1 MQESFFFGLPGAPH
15 HSSKTRY
22 NKMEKHPQSFQSSIS
37 DCPSRILLLTYQ
49 IAQDVYLTGIAQ
61 EQLGRLSAICGLS
74 DASLM
79 TFLKVFEGNVF
90 NAKS

>member
-1 MQESFFFGLPGAPH
+1 MQESFFLLPGAPH

-22 NKMEKHPQSFQSSIS
+22 NNKMEKHPQSFQAFLIAL
-37 DCPSRILLLTYQ
+37 PGFLLLTYQ
-49 IAQDVYLTGIAQ
+49 IAQDVYLAGIAQ

-79 TFLKVFEGNVF
+79 TFLKLFQCE
-90 NAKS
+90 KPMSM